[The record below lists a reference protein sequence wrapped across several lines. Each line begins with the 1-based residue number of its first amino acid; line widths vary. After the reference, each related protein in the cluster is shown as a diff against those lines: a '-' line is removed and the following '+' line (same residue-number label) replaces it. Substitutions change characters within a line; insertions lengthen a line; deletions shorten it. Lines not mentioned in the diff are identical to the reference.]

1 MKKPFEVLH
10 EDDAFVV
17 VNKAPFTLT
26 IPDRYAPEKYNLY
39 HELKKK
45 YGEIYTVHRLDK
57 ETSGILIF
65 GRTEEAHKNLSQQFQ
80 KRTVEKIYLTL
91 VSGAMHE
98 MEGVIDKPLAPHQHL
113 QDRMVVTK
121 HGKPSVTNFKVI
133 ELFKN
138 FSLVEAEIKTGRTH
152 QIRVH
157 FQSMGY
163 PLAVDAIYGKKEAFY
178 LSEIKLRKFRMGKD
192 QEERPLMTR
201 SALHAFRLTFDH
213 PSTGEQMVFEA
224 PLPKDFK
231 AVVQQLRKWGK

>member
-1 MKKPFEVLH
+1 MKKPFEIIH
-10 EDDAFVV
+10 EDEAIVV

-39 HELKKK
+39 HELIKKF
-45 YGEIYTVHRLDK
+45 GEVYTVHRLDK
-57 ETSGILIF
+57 ETSGILVF
-65 GRTEEAHKNLSQQFQ
+65 AKTEDAHKHLSHQFQ

-91 VSGAMHE
+91 VAGAMHQE
-98 MEGVIDKPLAPHQHL
+98 EGLIDKPLAPHQHL
-113 QDRMVVTK
+113 QDRMVVSK
-121 HGKPSVTNFKVI
+121 HGKPSQTHFKVV

-157 FQSMGY
+157 FESIGY
-163 PLAVDAIYGKKEAFY
+163 PLAVDAIYGKKESLF
-178 LSEIKLRKFRMGKD
+178 LSEIKLRKFKLGKD

-201 SALHAFRLTFDH
+201 SALHAFRLTLIH
-213 PSTGEQMVFEA
+213 PTSEEKISFEA

-231 AVVQQLRKWGK
+231 AVVAQLRKWGK